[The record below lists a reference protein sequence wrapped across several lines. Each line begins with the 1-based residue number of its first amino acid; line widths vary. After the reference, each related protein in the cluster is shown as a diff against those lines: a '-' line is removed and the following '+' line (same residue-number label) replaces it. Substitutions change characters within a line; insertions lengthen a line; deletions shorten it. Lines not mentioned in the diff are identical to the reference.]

1 MYILYHFPLSPY
13 ARRVVALLEEAQ
25 LAFETKL
32 VDLPTGAHL
41 SAEFRA
47 INPNHQVP
55 VLVDG
60 DLRLAESHAILR
72 YLCARHD
79 LYDWYPADA
88 KRRALVD
95 QWLDWDLSRLGPALG
110 DIIVNKVFLGEQ
122 GDKAAIQRGEA
133 RVADTAPVLE
143 QRLAQSP
150 FVAGDTPTIADLAI
164 ASDVTQLQLAAAAPA
179 TPAIGGWLR
188 SVNALRGVEASSV
201 AIQSMIRARL

>member
-13 ARRVVALLEEAQ
+13 ARRVVALLEEVG
-25 LAFETKL
+25 LPYEPRL

-79 LYDWYPADA
+79 LHDWHPTGPKA
-88 KRRALVD
+88 RALVD

-110 DIIVNKVFLGEQ
+110 DIVVNKVFLGER
-122 GDKAAIQRGEA
+122 GDKAAIARGEA
-133 RVADTAPVLE
+133 RVADAAPVLE
-143 QRLAQSP
+143 RRLDRSP

-164 ASDVTQLQLAAAAPA
+164 ASDITQLQLAGSAPA
-179 TPAIGGWLR
+179 TPAIGAWLR
-188 SVNALRGVEASSV
+188 SVNALKGVEASSV
-201 AIQSMIRARL
+201 AIRSMIESRS

>member
-110 DIIVNKVFLGEQ
+110 DIIVNKVFPVSEKWHAPLLPAHAAGGPRHQAITRRVRSRSGCAPMTHVTCGECRLG
-122 GDKAAIQRGEA
+122 
-133 RVADTAPVLE
+133 P
-143 QRLAQSP
+143 
-150 FVAGDTPTIADLAI
+150 
-164 ASDVTQLQLAAAAPA
+164 LQLFPSF
-179 TPAIGGWLR
+179 PVWYIVR
-188 SVNALRGVEASSV
+188 
-201 AIQSMIRARL
+201 